1 MLEIM
6 ATVSD
11 TATQTIELLKQAR
24 PLFEGP
30 DPYLLALI
38 AIFGTALGA
47 LASFFPMYWHSKAQR
62 KQLRISVAAQ
72 MYAEVKAILHV
83 EQHRGYILAVRSVVE
98 AFECGKITSWTYQV
112 QISDYRFLIYKANLQ
127 NLALLDGN
135 LQVKVVTLYQLM
147 EAVVQDIKPGGILN
161 TPPAGHKQFSELLE
175 ILVNIRKLADEI
187 LECIESEYPE
197 AI

>member
-1 MLEIM
+1 M

-11 TATQTIELLKQAR
+11 TATQTIELLKQAK

-38 AIFGTALGA
+38 AILGTALGA
-47 LASFFPMYWHSKAQR
+47 LVSFFPMYWHSKAQR

-72 MYAEVKAILHV
+72 IYAEVKAILQV
-83 EQHRGYILAVRSVVE
+83 EQHRGYIRDVKLVVE
-98 AFECGKITSWTYQV
+98 AFERGEITSRAYQV
-112 QISDYRFLIYKANLQ
+112 QISADRFLIYKANLQ
-127 NLALLDGN
+127 NLSLLDGN
-135 LQVKVVTLYQLM
+135 LQVEVVTLYQLM

-175 ILVNIRKLADEI
+175 IPMNIRKLADEI
-187 LECIESEYPE
+187 LESIESEYPG
-197 AI
+197 AVR